1 MDLPAGTVTFLFT
14 DVESS
19 TRMLQAHPRGYGAA
33 IARHHDLIAA
43 AVTQAGGV
51 VFETVGDAV
60 YAAFSDPVAAVR
72 AAVAGQ
78 RALLAEPW
86 PDSIELRVR
95 MGVHTGPVEVRGQHY
110 FGAPLY
116 RCARIMS
123 AAHGGQVI
131 LSNAAAE
138 LVGDTDSEIRLRDLG
153 SHRLKDLQR
162 PEHLLQ
168 LVHPDLESDFPP
180 LRSLEGRPNNLP
192 ILRTQTV
199 GREDEIAQLHDLVTR
214 DGVQLIT
221 LVGAGGIGKT
231 RLALAAG
238 AELLDDFPQGVFAV
252 MLGSLTDPALAMP
265 TVARALSIPEVAGRD
280 VRDSLADHLRDKRLL
295 LVLDNFEHLLGAA
308 AELGDLLSAAR
319 GLKALVTSRSPL
331 RLYGER
337 EFPVPPLGL
346 EAANGDPPAVRLF
359 VERAREIQADFA
371 LTAETAATVATI
383 CARLDGL
390 PLGIELAA
398 TRIRSLEPAQ
408 LLARL
413 DQRLSLLTGG
423 ARDLPLRQRTLRA
436 TIAWSYELLS
446 PDEQVL
452 FRRFAVFAGGA
463 TLEDAEAVL
472 TDATPNVAA
481 LDGLESLVAQ
491 SLMRRDPAS
500 RFSMLGAVREFARE
514 RLIEAG
520 EEGAMVSAH
529 ARHFAGVVRRADDL
543 LRGPAQL
550 GALARLD
557 REQDNIRAALEWSL
571 GDRADPAVGRTL
583 AAGMAWYWGLRSR
596 FSEAPG
602 WLSAAFGQP
611 GPDAFERAW
620 ALTLLCF
627 FLADKADRERGLG
640 FAEEAVAIS
649 RRIGSVVGESH
660 AKAMLSQSAEPDR
673 ALGYAEEAVSLAR
686 QSGDPWTLGLALV
699 SRGELARTAGEDA
712 LALALNLE
720 SIEVSR
726 RGGDRFNITLG
737 LVNSSHLLLRQGDGD
752 AAARGLQ
759 EAIVHYRALGHSWG
773 LAYVLIGLA
782 GATAHQGD
790 DVAAATLLGAADAWF
805 GQMGLT
811 IQPADRADRDRY
823 VARARERL
831 RPDQFTAAWERG
843 AAMSLEDAVG
853 YATERVGR
861 TE

>member
-1 MDLPAGTVTFLFT
+1 
-14 DVESS
+14 
-19 TRMLQAHPRGYGAA
+19 MLQEHPRGYAAA
-33 IARHHDLIAA
+33 IARHHDLLAD
-43 AVTQAGGV
+43 AVERNGGV

-60 YAAFSDPVAAVR
+60 YGAFSDPVAAVQ
-72 AAVAGQ
+72 AAVEGQ
-78 RALLAEPW
+78 LALRAEPW
-86 PDSIELRVR
+86 PETDALRVR
-95 MGVHTGPVEVRGQHY
+95 MGLHTGPVEVRGVHY

-131 LSNAAAE
+131 LSNGTAE

-168 LVHPDLESDFPP
+168 LLHPELPSEFPP

-192 ILRTQTV
+192 TLRTDTV
-199 GREDEIAQLHDLVTR
+199 GREGEIAQLRDLVTR
-214 DGVQLIT
+214 EGVQLIT

-252 MLGSLTDPALAMP
+252 SLGALTECALVMP
-265 TVARALSIPEVAGRD
+265 TIARALSVPEVSGRD
-280 VRDSLADHLRDKRLL
+280 VRVTLAEHVRDKRLL
-295 LVLDNFEHLLGAA
+295 LVIDNFEHLMDAA
-308 AELGDLLSAAR
+308 TELGDLLSAGR
-319 GLKALVTSRSPL
+319 GVKALVTSRSPL

-346 EAANGDPPAVRLF
+346 EAADGDPPAVRLF
-359 VERAREIQADFA
+359 IERAREIRAEFA
-371 LTAETAATVATI
+371 LTAETAATVAAI

-436 TIAWSYELLS
+436 TIAWSYDLLS
-446 PDEQVL
+446 PDEQML

-472 TDATPNVAA
+472 AGAA
-481 LDGLESLVAQ
+481 ADGAVLDGLESLVAQ
-491 SLMRRDPAS
+491 SLMRRDAAG

-514 RLIEAG
+514 RLEEAG
-520 EEGAMVSAH
+520 EATATVAAH
-529 ARHFAGVVRRADDL
+529 ARHFADVVRRTDGL
-543 LRGPAQL
+543 LRGAAQL

-557 REQDNIRAALEWSL
+557 REQDNVRAALEWSL
-571 GDRADPAVGRTL
+571 GDHGDL
-583 AAGMAWYWGLRSR
+583 AAGRALAGGMAWYWSLRSR

-602 WLSAAFGQP
+602 WLSAAFDQP
-611 GPDAFERAW
+611 GPDDLERVW

-627 FLADKADRERGLG
+627 FLADTEDRERALG
-640 FAEEAVAIS
+640 FAEEALAVS
-649 RRIGSVVGESH
+649 RRIGSAVGESH
-660 AKAMLSQSAEPDR
+660 ANAMLSLWSDPDR
-673 ALGYAEEAVSLAR
+673 AVRYAEEAIRLAR
-686 QSGDPWTLGLALV
+686 QSGEPWVLGLALV
-699 SRGELARTAGEDA
+699 ARGELARTAGDDDR
-712 LALALNLE
+712 ALALNLE
-720 SIEVSR
+720 AIEVSR
-726 RGGDRFNITLG
+726 QSGDRFNITLG
-737 LVNSSHLLLRQGDGD
+737 LVNSSHLLLKRGDAE

-759 EAIVHYRALGHSWG
+759 EAIVHYRALGNSWG

-782 GATAHQGD
+782 GAASDQGD
-790 DVAAATLLGAADAWF
+790 GVAAATLLGAADAWF
-805 GQMGLT
+805 GRMGLVV
-811 IQPADRADRDRY
+811 QSADRADRDRY
-823 VARARERL
+823 VARVREKL
-831 RPDQFTAAWERG
+831 SPDRFSAAWERG
-843 AAMSLEDAVG
+843 AAMELDDAVR

-861 TE
+861 TS

>member
-19 TRMLQAHPRGYGAA
+19 TRMLQAHPRGYGVA
-33 IARHHDLIAA
+33 IARHHELLSA

-72 AAVAGQ
+72 AAVEGQ
-78 RALLAEPW
+78 RALQAEPW
-86 PDSIELRVR
+86 PDAAELRVR
-95 MGVHTGPVEVRGQHY
+95 MGVHTGPVEVRGAHY

-138 LVGDTDSEIRLRDLG
+138 LVGDTDSEIGLRDLG

-192 ILRTQTV
+192 TLRTQTV
-199 GREDEIAQLHDLVTR
+199 GREEEIAQLRDLVTR

-252 MLGSLTDPALAMP
+252 MLGPLTEPALVMP

-280 VRDSLADHLRDKRLL
+280 VRETLADHLRDKRLL
-295 LVLDNFEHLLGAA
+295 LVLDNFEHLLDAA

-346 EAANGDPPAVRLF
+346 EAAKGDPPAVRLF
-359 VERAREIQADFA
+359 VERAREIHADFA

-436 TIAWSYELLS
+436 TIAWSYDLLS

-463 TLEDAEAVL
+463 TLEDAETVLADAAADAAV
-472 TDATPNVAA
+472 

-491 SLMRRDPAS
+491 SLMRRDAAS

-514 RLIEAG
+514 RLEEAG
-520 EEGAMVSAH
+520 EDAEMVAAH

-571 GDRADPAVGRTL
+571 GDHGDLAVGRTL
-583 AAGMAWYWGLRSR
+583 AGGMAWYWALRSR

-611 GPDAFERAW
+611 GPDDLERAW

-627 FLADKADRERGLG
+627 FLADTAGRERGLG
-640 FAEEAVAIS
+640 FAEEAAAIS
-649 RRIGSVVGESH
+649 RRIGSAVGESY
-660 AKAMLSQSAEPDR
+660 AKAMLSLSAEPDR
-673 ALGYAEEAVSLAR
+673 ALGCAEEAISLAR
-686 QSGDPWTLGLALV
+686 QSGDPWALGLALV
-699 SRGELARTAGEDA
+699 ARGELARTAGDDA

-720 SIEVSR
+720 AIEVSR

-737 LVNSSHLLLRQGDGD
+737 LVNSSHLLLKQGDAD
-752 AAARGLQ
+752 TAARGLQ
-759 EAIVHYRALGHSWG
+759 EAIVHYRDLGNSWG

-782 GATAHQGD
+782 GAAAHQED
-790 DVAAATLLGAADAWF
+790 DAAAATLLGAADAWF

-811 IQPADRADRDRY
+811 IQPADRVDRDRY
-823 VARARERL
+823 VARVREQL
-831 RPDQFTAAWERG
+831 RPDQFTEAWERG
-843 AAMSLEDAVG
+843 AAMSLEDAVR